1 MYCNLNDVVLIFG
14 RATHTIE
21 FYSGMTGKIC
31 TTHLK
36 SFESMCDF
44 QTQSAR
50 LCDMNLSSEWQCVF
64 CSTEKCCV
72 SNSLHTA
79 SFVVSRIMGTILD
92 TGKCTA
98 VIIPGIPNDCYL
110 SDREKKMIFCM
121 KNSNQFDKLALKYFD
136 RIHYSIDRDCVEHRI
151 TAQLHSWHSRPVKCQ
166 IESIDWH
173 RDCWCYSPAAT
184 RLSRTRQ
191 RSGVSFEIYLWH
203 KHQTSLPRLRIP
215 NTNRHSIQS

>member
-1 MYCNLNDVVLIFG
+1 MHHAPKIVRKYVRFSNTIRSSVWYEPVVQMTVRFLLYRKMLCIEFASYGILRCFTHHGHNTRYWQMYCGDYTRNS
-14 RATHTIE
+14 E
-21 FYSGMTGKIC
+21 
-31 TTHLK
+31 
-36 SFESMCDF
+36 
-44 QTQSAR
+44 R
-50 LCDMNLSSEWQCVF
+50 LLSQWQR
-64 CSTEKCCV
+64 K
-72 SNSLHTA
+72 
-79 SFVVSRIMGTILD
+79 
-92 TGKCTA
+92 
-98 VIIPGIPNDCYL
+98 
-110 SDREKKMIFCM
+110 KKMIFCM